1 MGKLLSFTGL
11 AHFLEQLRTE
21 VSRKIFEHKYSL
33 FSGQA
38 VIIKGQDGY
47 TEGIVEENDLGV
59 ATTSF
64 STADDGTRTI
74 VTVLEP
80 VSGKWNYTKTIIV
93 SSDTSGNTI
102 TESFT
107 KTAK

>member
-11 AHFLEQLRTE
+11 SRFLEQLRTE
-21 VSRKIFEHKYSL
+21 VSRKIFESKYSL
-33 FSGQA
+33 FSGEA
-38 VIIKGQDGY
+38 LIVKNSEGY
-47 TEGIVEENDLGV
+47 TQEIIEENDLGT

-64 STADDGTRTI
+64 STSANGTRTI
-74 VTVLEP
+74 VTILVP
-80 VSGKWNYTKTIIV
+80 ASGKWNYRKTITV

>member
-11 AHFLEQLRTE
+11 THFLEQLRTE
-21 VSRKIFEHKYSL
+21 VSRKIFENKYSL

-38 VIIKGQDGY
+38 VVIKGEDGL
-47 TEGIVEENDLGV
+47 TQGIVEENDLGV

-64 STADDGTRTI
+64 STSADGVRTI
-74 VTVLEP
+74 VVVLEP
-80 VSGKWNYTKTIIV
+80 ATGKWNYTKTITV